1 MKKLTAYLWVAAAG
15 IAVAACLYL
24 LRGQFAGRADA
35 KSGDASS
42 APASPFKVHGDE
54 IEVPDAAVASAGIKM
69 LTVKTDTLPVILSI
83 SGKTG
88 LDMER
93 VAHVHAQFG
102 GKVIQVVPQLG
113 DVVTGPETPG
123 GPTQLCVIE
132 SADLAG
138 AKSDYL
144 KAQVQLKLDQDNLV
158 RTQELVKSTV
168 LAEKFLL
175 DAQSA
180 VTKDAA
186 DFDAARQRLKVFGLS
201 DQEIQAVA
209 GQQGRER
216 MDYAITSPRS
226 GVIAEKGVTGGE
238 IADPTMNLFTVADT
252 SRLWLW
258 GDVYER
264 DRPRLKEHQKV
275 VVYLTSAPDVPHETT
290 IDWISPVLDVNTRSI
305 RVRAALDNKDGRL
318 LAEMYATLLITVDDG
333 RNSIVVPAEA
343 VARKRGKAFVFV
355 QAGNAGGMTIYQR
368 RAVKVEPVDAGPGL
382 SAAPPAQSSNDPTSA
397 SGAVEA
403 VAQRLRVIEGLKPG
417 EPIVRSGALGLF
429 NEMESQEQ

>member
-1 MKKLTAYLWVAAAG
+1 MKKSTAYLWV
-15 IAVAACLYL
+15 VAAVVALAAFLFL
-24 LRGQFAGRADA
+24 LRGQLAGRASA
-35 KSGDASS
+35 QS
-42 APASPFKVHGDE
+42 APGPAGPASGFKVHDE
-54 IEVPDAAVASAGIKM
+54 QIDVPNSAVTVAGIKTM
-69 LTVKTDTLPVILSI
+69 TVKQQAFPVVLSL

-88 LDMER
+88 LDMEL

-102 GKVIQVVPQLG
+102 GKVVQVVPQLG
-113 DVVTGPETPG
+113 DVVKGPEAPG

-138 AKSDYL
+138 AKSDYQ

-201 DQEIQAVA
+201 DPDIEAVA
-209 GQQGRER
+209 GQEGKAR

-226 GVIAEKGVTGGE
+226 GVIAEKGVAGGE
-238 IADPTMNLFTVADT
+238 IADPTINLFTVADT
-252 SRLWLW
+252 SKLWLW

-264 DRPRLKEHQKV
+264 DRHRLKEGRKV

-290 IDWISPVLDVNTRSI
+290 IDWISPVLDANTRSI
-305 RVRAALDNKDGRL
+305 RIRCSLDNKDGKM
-318 LAEMYATLLITVDDG
+318 LAEMYATLMITVDEG
-333 RNSIVVPAEA
+333 RDAIIIPADAVV
-343 VARKRGKAFVFV
+343 RKRADAFVFV
-355 QAGNAGGMTIYQR
+355 KAGVTGDMTVFLR

-382 SAAPPAQSSNDPTSA
+382 SAAPPAQSSNDPTLVPGS
-397 SGAVEA
+397 VEA
-403 VAQRLRVIEGLKPG
+403 AAQELRVISGLQPG
-417 EPIVRSGALGLF
+417 DSIVQRGALGLF
-429 NEMESQEQ
+429 NEMESQQQ

>member
-1 MKKLTAYLWVAAAG
+1 VL
-15 IAVAACLYL
+15 AVSLFL
-24 LRGQFAGRADA
+24 LRGQFAGRA
-35 KSGDASS
+35 S
-42 APASPFKVHGDE
+42 AQPPPGAGGAEPASDFKVHDDQ
-54 IEVPDAAVASAGIKM
+54 IDVPNDAVKSAGITT
-69 LTVKTDTLPVILSI
+69 LTVQRKTFPVVLSI

-88 LDMER
+88 LDMEL

-102 GKVIQVVPQLG
+102 GKVVQVVPQLG
-113 DVVTGPETPG
+113 DVVKGPEAPG

-138 AKSDYL
+138 AKSDYQ

-201 DQEIQAVA
+201 DKEIDAVA
-209 GQQGRER
+209 RQEGRER

-226 GVIAEKGVTGGE
+226 GVIAEKGVAGGE
-238 IADPTMNLFTVADT
+238 IADPTINLFTVADT
-252 SRLWLW
+252 SKLWLW

-264 DRPRLKEHQKV
+264 DRHRLKEGQKV
-275 VVYLTSAPDVPHETT
+275 VVYLTSAPDVPYQTA

-305 RVRAALDNKDGRL
+305 RIRCSLDNKDGKM
-318 LAEMYATLLITVDDG
+318 LAEMYATLMITVDDG
-333 RNSIVVPAEA
+333 RGAIIVPADA
-343 VARKRGKAFVFV
+343 VVRKRADAFIFVKAGVT
-355 QAGNAGGMTIYQR
+355 GGMTVFLR
-368 RAVKVEPVDAGPGL
+368 RAVKVEPIDAGPGL
-382 SAAPPAQSSNDPTSA
+382 SAAPPAQSSNDPTIVVGS
-397 SGAVEA
+397 VEA
-403 VAQRLRVIEGLKPG
+403 AAQQLRIISGLEPG
-417 EPIVRSGALGLF
+417 DSIVSSGALGLF
-429 NEMESQEQ
+429 NEMESQKQ

>member
-1 MKKLTAYLWVAAAG
+1 MKKSTAYLWVIAAVVAALVVCIVLLRVYLGGRADASPAAGTEPPSPFKVNGDQIQAPNDAVAAAG
-15 IAVAACLYL
+15 IKTL
-24 LRGQFAGRADA
+24 
-35 KSGDASS
+35 
-42 APASPFKVHGDE
+42 
-54 IEVPDAAVASAGIKM
+54 I
-69 LTVKTDTLPVILSI
+69 VKKETFPLVLSI

-102 GKVIQVVPQLG
+102 GKVVQVVPQLG
-113 DVVTGPETPG
+113 DVVKGPESPG

-132 SADLAG
+132 STDLAG

-144 KAQVQLKLDQDNLV
+144 KAEVQLKLDQDNLV

-201 DQEIQAVA
+201 DREIDAVA
-209 GQQGRER
+209 GQQGKER

-226 GVIAEKGVTGGE
+226 GVIAEKGVAGGE
-238 IADPTMNLFTVADT
+238 IADPTINLFTVADT
-252 SRLWLW
+252 SRLWVW

-264 DRPRLKEHQKV
+264 DRPRLKAGQKV
-275 VVYLTSAPDVPHETT
+275 VVYLTSAPNVPHETT

-305 RVRAALDNKDGRL
+305 RIRCSLDNQDGRM
-318 LAEMYATLLITVDDG
+318 LAEMYATLQITVDAGSDA
-333 RNSIVVPAEA
+333 IIVPADA
-343 VARKRGKAFVFV
+343 VVRKRADAFVFV
-355 QAGNAGGMTIYQR
+355 ESSGTAGATTYQR
-368 RAVKVEPVDAGPGL
+368 RPVKVEPVDAGPGL
-382 SAAPPAQSSNDPTSA
+382 SAAPSTQSSNDPTIVVGS
-397 SGAVEA
+397 VEA
-403 VAQRLRVIEGLKPG
+403 AAQRLRVIDGLKPG
-417 EPIVRSGALGLF
+417 ESIVQSGALGLF
-429 NEMESQEQ
+429 NEMESQQQ